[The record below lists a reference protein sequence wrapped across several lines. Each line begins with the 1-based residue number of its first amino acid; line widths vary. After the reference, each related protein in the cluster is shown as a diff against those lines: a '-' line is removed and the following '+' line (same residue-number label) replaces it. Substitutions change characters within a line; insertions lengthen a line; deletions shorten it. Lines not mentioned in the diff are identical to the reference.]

1 MALDC
6 PTALP
11 TKCQCQITQNIP
23 IFMRRF
29 DFAVTCIYL
38 GIYQSVMASQLWKKV
53 ERKTGTKIPIHLKTI
68 LVATGFDNEWSVLNI
83 NQDNLNTIEDFVNA
97 NKNIINGTKYENRE
111 TFHFDIGD
119 KTVILSLPQH
129 LNKIINEQLKVKGD
143 KKQVNVDSL
152 ERNFDPATS
161 KTELWCKISKYL
173 SNKQTVFDLA
183 ETNILSC
190 SISNKIIR
198 CIVECPRCNAKI
210 TCVKQSTWRFW
221 NLIKHIAKHSNQAE
235 RRAEIVEFS
244 ETGAAISSV
253 VHRINNEDDLNR
265 ILR

>member
-1 MALDC
+1 ML
-6 PTALP
+6 
-11 TKCQCQITQNIP
+11 
-23 IFMRRF
+23 
-29 DFAVTCIYL
+29 
-38 GIYQSVMASQLWKKV
+38 SQ
-53 ERKTGTKIPIHLKTI
+53 
-68 LVATGFDNEWSVLNI
+68 
-83 NQDNLNTIEDFVNA
+83 
-97 NKNIINGTKYENRE
+97 
-111 TFHFDIGD
+111 
-119 KTVILSLPQH
+119 QH
-129 LNKIINEQLKVKGD
+129 
-143 KKQVNVDSL
+143 
-152 ERNFDPATS
+152 
-161 KTELWCKISKYL
+161 L

-265 ILR
+265 ILRWIFLLFFLYLFHLKTQENKSHFPYLKNHSIPHLTYESAAYRLALGLADCESA